1 MANELT
7 RPEEQP
13 LEVAKKAAVKPR
25 NLAIAGVLLLL
36 GIAINPAFIALAVV
50 AYAGFIVVDLAMS
63 AQQRAAGSG
72 SGSAPGR
79 LNTGQF
85 APEIAEE
92 LRKAHST
99 EQAIIRAI
107 EDSDHPFEDLR
118 EDVATIVSQ

>member
-72 SGSAPGR
+72 SAPGR

-92 LRKAHST
+92 LRKAHTT

-107 EDSDHPFEDLR
+107 EDSDHPFEDL
-118 EDVATIVSQ
+118 